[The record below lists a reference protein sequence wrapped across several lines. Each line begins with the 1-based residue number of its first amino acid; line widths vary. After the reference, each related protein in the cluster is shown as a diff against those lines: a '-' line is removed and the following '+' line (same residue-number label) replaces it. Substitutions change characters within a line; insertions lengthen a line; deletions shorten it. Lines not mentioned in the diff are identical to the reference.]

1 MNYSLPKYDKY
12 RDWIRA
18 NRTIGKTWEELEFA
32 GRGDDSGLNTFL
44 DLQRDLNFWDINIAD
59 WKEIVQLE
67 KLAEE
72 QTLDI
77 EITKQQAMICDVSE
91 DNDVTIPTDRNS
103 SWMLYKKHLLDNGFK
118 HSTVEEIQKSSL
130 KILKRLSNDT
140 QDISSIK
147 GLVIGNVQSGKTAN
161 MAALMAMAADWGWNM
176 FIVLSGT
183 IENLRKQTQN
193 RLLQDLNHPGNLNW
207 MGLEH
212 LSKKSALGQRAQDL
226 HFEDLS
232 KQRYFTVCLK
242 NASRLKNLIQ
252 WLQLD
257 SNKQRQMKILI
268 IDDEADQASINTGDV
283 NSKDKER
290 KTINKLIVNLV
301 NGKNEKGQDI
311 STNYKA
317 MNYIGYTATPYANV
331 LNEASEESL
340 YPKNFITTLSV
351 SPEYFGPQ
359 QIFGLEGSEHEG
371 LDIIRYISDNDLD
384 TIKDIHDGTIRK
396 IPQQLENAL
405 CWFLC
410 GAACMRI
417 WNYKKPISMLI
428 HTSQKQVHHDHI
440 HHAIQQWLNNININ
454 DLLEKCRRLW
464 KEETSRFTFEDF
476 KEQYPNYGREDEEIN
491 KYPNFVSIAP
501 EIKHILS
508 KITNIPLGEDG
519 QLSYHTGLHIC
530 VDNCSNNRVTDEGM
544 YVRLAYPETK
554 ELPNKAPVF
563 LVIGGSTLARGL
575 TIEGLISTFF
585 LRTVGQA
592 DTLMQ
597 MGRWFGYRKGY
608 ELLPRIWLTDK
619 TIAQFKFLALLD
631 DELRADIHELDTFN
645 AEPRQYGPKVKNT
658 PKYNFIKITAKNKMQ
673 SATTV
678 ELDFSGSFNQTI
690 MFDNDPKIL
699 KDNIAIVEEFISK
712 LDAPDRDKS
721 CNPHAVNTM
730 IWRNISYDLIDE
742 MLQKYHFCSRGKVF
756 NDIEN
761 VSKWIREMSKSGEL
775 GNWNIVISGK
785 KQLDK
790 NKCWNLPYGHIG
802 KVTRTQKIDNTRTDC
817 INIGVLREPKDLIV
831 DIDLEGKNDSLKQK
845 VKEFDGKDA
854 KQLRALG
861 GLESTPQLI
870 IYMIDKESR
879 AKKTSKRRK
888 NLEAPEDIVGLCLNI
903 PGRKQ
908 GVNYSKSIA
917 IKLEN
922 INDEL
927 DLEDVYED

>member
-1 MNYSLPKYDKY
+1 MNYSLPKYDEY
-12 RDWIRA
+12 RKWISLSRSKG
-18 NRTIGKTWEELEFA
+18 NSWEEIEVA
-32 GRGDDSGLNTFL
+32 GRGDENGLDEFL
-44 DLQRDLNFWDINIAD
+44 NLQREINFWDINRVD
-59 WKEIVQLE
+59 WKEIVHLQ

-72 QTLDI
+72 QTLEI
-77 EITKQQAMICDVSE
+77 EITKKQAMICDESE
-91 DNDVTIPTDRNS
+91 DNDVTVPTDRKS
-103 SWMLYKKHLLDNGFK
+103 SWMLYKNHLLANGFK
-118 HSTVEEIQKSSL
+118 DSTVEEIEKSSL
-130 KILKRLSNDT
+130 KILKRLSTDT
-140 QDISSIK
+140 KDISAIK

-183 IENLRKQTQN
+183 IENLRNQTQT

-207 MGLEH
+207 IGLEH
-212 LSKKSALGQRAQDL
+212 LSRRSALGQRAQDL
-226 HFEDLS
+226 HFEDS
-232 KQRYFTVCLK
+232 SNQRYFTVCLK

-252 WLQLD
+252 WLQSD

-268 IDDEADQASINTGDV
+268 IDDESDQASINTGDV
-283 NSKDKER
+283 NSKER
-290 KTINKLIVNLV
+290 KTINNLIVNLV

-311 STNYKA
+311 SAHYRA

-331 LNEASEESL
+331 LNEATEESL

-384 TIKDIHDGTIRK
+384 TIKDIHDGIKRE
-396 IPQQLENAL
+396 IPKSLETAL

-428 HTSQKQVHHDHI
+428 HTSQKQVHHDNVHDVI
-440 HHAIQQWLNNININ
+440 KQWLDNIDIN
-454 DLLEKCRRLW
+454 DLLEKCSRLW
-464 KEETSRFTFEDF
+464 EDETNRFTFEDF
-476 KEQYPNYGREDEEIN
+476 KDQYPNYAREDEEIN
-491 KYPNFVSIAP
+491 KYPNFESIAS
-501 EIKHILS
+501 EITEIAS
-508 KITNIPLGEDG
+508 YSTNIPLGEDG
-519 QLSYHTGLHIC
+519 QLSYHTSLHIC

-544 YVRLAYPETK
+544 YVRLAYPESK
-554 ELPNKAPVF
+554 ELPDKAPVF

-619 TIAQFKFLALLD
+619 TIEQFKFLALLD
-631 DELRADIHELDTFN
+631 DELRADIHELDTLN

-690 MFDNDPKIL
+690 MFDNDSEIL

-712 LDAPDRDKS
+712 LDKPIESDEL
-721 CNPHAVNTM
+721 CNPHTRNTM
-730 IWRNISYDLIDE
+730 IWRNISYDLIDQ

-775 GNWNIVISGK
+775 GNWNVVISGK
-785 KQLDK
+785 QQSDE
-790 NKCWNLPYGHIG
+790 NKYWNLPYGAIG
-802 KVTRTQKIDNTRTDC
+802 KVTRTQKANNRTDC
-817 INIGVLREPKDLIV
+817 INIGVLSEPKDLIV
-831 DIDLEGKNDSLKQK
+831 DIDLEGKNDALKQK
-845 VKEFDGKDA
+845 IKDFNGKDA
-854 KQLRALG
+854 KQLRVQG
-861 GLESTPQLI
+861 GLASTPQLI
-870 IYMIDKESR
+870 IYMIDKESKV
-879 AKKTSKRRK
+879 KKSSKRRK

-903 PGRKQ
+903 PGRKR
-908 GVNYSKSIA
+908 GVDYSKSIA
-917 IKLEN
+917 IRLEP
-922 INDEL
+922 IKPQL
-927 DLEDVYED
+927 DLEDTNED